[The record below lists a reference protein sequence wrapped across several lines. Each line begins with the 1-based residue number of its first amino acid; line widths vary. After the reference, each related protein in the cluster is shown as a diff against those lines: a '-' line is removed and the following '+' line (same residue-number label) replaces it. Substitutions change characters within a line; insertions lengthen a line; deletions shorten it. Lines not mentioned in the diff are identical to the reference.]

1 MITEKLKILNLY
13 SCLGGNRYK
22 WDEVANIHVT
32 AVELDPELARMYQE
46 RFPNDKVIVADKE
59 TDLVPYSQTD
69 DRIDYACDGIPKT
82 CAEGYNQVCI
92 YVGCKCDDGFKPVG
106 EVDGCIDNS
115 INKDDYTAVDQSTE
129 LTEQGYQYAFAGEC
143 QQICNQVGH

>member
-1 MITEKLKILNLY
+1 MDQKKTILIAV
-13 SCLGGNRYK
+13 S
-22 WDEVANIHVT
+22 IST
-32 AVELDPELARMYQE
+32 AISFLMSVLVVIMFYYLSPSV
-46 RFPNDKVIVADKE
+46 DKVIVADKE
-59 TDLVPYSQTD
+59 TNLVPYSQTD

-129 LTEQGYQYAFAGEC
+129 LSEQGYQYAFAGEC

>member
-1 MITEKLKILNLY
+1 MDQKKTILIAV
-13 SCLGGNRYK
+13 S
-22 WDEVANIHVT
+22 IST
-32 AVELDPELARMYQE
+32 AISFLMSVLVVIMFYYLSPSV
-46 RFPNDKVIVADKE
+46 DKVIVADKE

>member
-1 MITEKLKILNLY
+1 MDQKKTILIAV
-13 SCLGGNRYK
+13 S
-22 WDEVANIHVT
+22 IST
-32 AVELDPELARMYQE
+32 AISFLMSVLVVIMFYYLSPSV
-46 RFPNDKVIVADKE
+46 DKVIVADKE
-59 TDLVPYSQTD
+59 TNLVPYSQTD

>member
-1 MITEKLKILNLY
+1 MDQKKTILIAV
-13 SCLGGNRYK
+13 S
-22 WDEVANIHVT
+22 IST
-32 AVELDPELARMYQE
+32 AISFLMSVLVVIMFYYLSPSV
-46 RFPNDKVIVADKE
+46 DKVIVADKE

-129 LTEQGYQYAFAGEC
+129 LSEQGYQYAFAGEC